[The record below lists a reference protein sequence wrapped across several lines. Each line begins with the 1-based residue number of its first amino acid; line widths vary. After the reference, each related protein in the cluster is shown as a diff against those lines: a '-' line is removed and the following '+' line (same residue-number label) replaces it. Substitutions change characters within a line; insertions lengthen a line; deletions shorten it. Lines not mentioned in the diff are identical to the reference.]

1 MSNGFESNGLTN
13 TLSEVFQASGENRPQ
28 VLTGPY
34 LRLDIVRLMSTLTAR
49 SAFREDAAKGGP
61 ASLR

>member
-49 SAFREDAAKGGP
+49 SAFREDAA
-61 ASLR
+61 